1 MKSWKT
7 ISREPIRITIWQS
20 WTGERLNTRPLE
32 QTLAVLLP
40 APLACCRWELE
51 RRHMTP
57 PSNFALRFI
66 VEENW
71 KLVRTLNAGY
81 ADAAPD
87 GGLGSDELDA
97 LLDTLGKHFTG
108 LLWPCSGGMGA
119 TRRFMADLQHAMS
132 AAGWKVDVFAVT
144 A

>member
-1 MKSWKT
+1 
-7 ISREPIRITIWQS
+7 
-20 WTGERLNTRPLE
+20 
-32 QTLAVLLP
+32 LAVLLP

-66 VEENW
+66 VEEDC

-87 GGLGSDELDA
+87 GGLDASERDA
-97 LLDTLGKHFTG
+97 LFDVLGLHFTG
-108 LLWPCSGGMGA
+108 RHGLAPAARKSPGGTWPISS
-119 TRRFMADLQHAMS
+119 TQ
-132 AAGWKVDVFAVT
+132 
-144 A
+144 

>member
-1 MKSWKT
+1 MT
-7 ISREPIRITIWQS
+7 
-20 WTGERLNTRPLE
+20 
-32 QTLAVLLP
+32 VLLP

-66 VEENW
+66 VEEDC

-87 GGLGSDELDA
+87 GGLDASERDA
-97 LLDTLGKHFTG
+97 LFDVLGLHFTG
-108 LLWPCSGGMGA
+108 RQWPRSGGTKG
-119 TRRFMADLQHAMS
+119 TRRFVADLQHGMI
-132 AAGWKVDVFAVT
+132 AAGWKVDSFAVT

>member
-1 MKSWKT
+1 M
-7 ISREPIRITIWQS
+7 
-20 WTGERLNTRPLE
+20 
-32 QTLAVLLP
+32 AVLLP

-66 VEENW
+66 VEEDC

-87 GGLGSDELDA
+87 GGLDASERDA
-97 LLDTLGKHFTG
+97 LFDVLGLHFTG
-108 LLWPCSGGMGA
+108 RQWPRSGGTEV
-119 TRRFMADLQHAMS
+119 TRRYLADLQHGMI
-132 AAGWKVDVFAVT
+132 AAGWKVNSFAVT
-144 A
+144 P